1 MLAWTIIA
9 ASVMFLLILVYVL
22 TQTIYPHKWFLLL
35 RTIPPSYA
43 GQANQAL
50 SVGEVIVSSS
60 RDIDD
65 YFVFLPTNKV
75 QTLLQ
80 EAEGK
85 LLFPQIS
92 IAVIDDRPLIIREQQ
107 VVMQDKSKNFI
118 TVSGLPTGT
127 KLYTVGEGDI
137 GGFIRGGI
145 TERDDG
151 KPYAWIKQAW
161 AIEDNFD
168 ELLTYFPVPNI
179 GIANNPAL
187 QITVHEEMF
196 IYVEQSTHYAT
207 LLIESS
213 LPEDLIP
220 GGVSLAVS
228 IAGDDGIFNRLSLQ
242 NILTYKG
249 RIVMIER

>member
-1 MLAWTIIA
+1 MLKKKKNNIKKLAFVFGVIIIGVLA
-9 ASVMFLLILVYVL
+9 YIYGLAPLLALG
-22 TQTIYPHKWFLLL
+22 H
-35 RTIPPSYA
+35 
-43 GQANQAL
+43 ANQAL
-50 SVGEVIVSSS
+50 SVGEVKVSSS
-60 RDIDD
+60 KEIDN
-65 YFVFLPTNKV
+65 YFTFLPAEKV
-75 QTLLQ
+75 KTLLQ
-80 EAEGK
+80 ESK
-85 LLFPQIS
+85 DKFLFPQIS
-92 IAVIDDRPLIIREQQ
+92 IDIIDGRPLVIREQQ
-107 VVMQDKSKNFI
+107 ALIQDKSKNFI
-118 TVSGLPTGT
+118 TISGLPTGT
-127 KLYTVGEGDI
+127 RLYTVGEGDV
-137 GGFIRGGI
+137 GGYIRGGI

-151 KPYAWIKQAW
+151 KPYAWIRQAW

-168 ELLTYFPVPNI
+168 ELLTYFPVPNM

-187 QITVHEEMF
+187 QMTMHEEMF

-228 IAGDDGIFNRLSLQ
+228 VAGDDGVFNKLSLQ